1 MNIFI
6 RPRLFLAF
14 FYLHNS
20 KISCILTKTIEVNMT
35 DVTALVLGILVVL
48 IIPAI
53 YLSKKAKEAQEKE
66 HKKELALT
74 RKHRNRRRNKKK

>member
-1 MNIFI
+1 
-6 RPRLFLAF
+6 
-14 FYLHNS
+14 
-20 KISCILTKTIEVNMT
+20 MT

-66 HKKELALT
+66 HKKEIALT
-74 RKHRNRRRNKKK
+74 RKYRNKRRNKKK